1 MTPAYLRLEGRPH
14 VPARP
19 RAVAVL
25 AALGV
30 ATGLVSSLP
39 SPLPDIRLSD
49 PDVLINARAVPLHA
63 GIAFG
68 AMLAGVAY
76 VWVNR
81 DVTKCLLAFVLTLVG
96 WLAAANTANDVINT
110 IQGSN
115 LFGTIEGAKQN
126 REMLG
131 WLTGGVIAGGIGAG
145 LTAFGL
151 GIPAIA
157 IRRTEAW
164 VAIVAVGAAFGL
176 LLYPAA
182 LLDTIVV
189 LFVPWQ
195 AAVAAA
201 IGYGLAWPG
210 AETMIEDWAA

>member
-19 RAVAVL
+19 RAVAVM

-30 ATGLVSSLP
+30 VTGLISSLP

-81 DVTKCLLAFVLTLVG
+81 DATKCLLAFVLTLVG

-110 IQGSN
+110 IQGSH
-115 LFGTIEGAKQN
+115 LFGTMEGAKQN

-131 WLTGGVIAGGIGAG
+131 WLSGGVIAGGIGAG
-145 LTAFGL
+145 LAVFGM
-151 GIPAIA
+151 GIPAVA

-164 VAIVAVGAAFGL
+164 VPIVLIGAGLGL

-182 LLDTIVV
+182 LRDSIAV
-189 LFVPWQ
+189 LLVPWQ

-201 IGYGLAWPG
+201 IGYALTAPG
-210 AETMIEDWAA
+210 MENAVEDWAA